1 MTEEEIAVKF
11 NALSTEV
18 VGEEACGELRTL
30 IMAMETET
38 SMAKLFELM
47 TARVAV

>member
-1 MTEEEIAVKF
+1 MSQTLVEKIAT
-11 NALSTEV
+11 AHTL
-18 VGEEACGELRTL
+18 GEEVCGELRTL

-47 TARVAV
+47 TSRVAV